1 MAFSPGPP
9 GAWIPAKTSNRA
21 SFEPPARARL
31 RSHGSTRLTET
42 TLFTHKFCY
51 RPEFSKHPFGI
62 KVSACETGTRVN
74 HPLHHEQPVQF

>member
-51 RPEFSKHPFGI
+51 RPRNFFSQREPGQQVGHAGFHGLVCI
-62 KVSACETGTRVN
+62 
-74 HPLHHEQPVQF
+74 QI